1 MSRIGRKPIAI
12 PAGVD
17 VTIADG
23 NVVTVKGPKG
33 TLTETFNGRM
43 TITKEGNEIHVT
55 RPTDEKEDRAIH
67 GLTRTLIHNRVEGV
81 TNGFSKKLEI
91 NGVGYRAQ
99 KAGKT
104 ASGEFAT
111 EHAVKS
117 GKAALVIVSD
127 ESSDNTKKK
136 FQNMCDYYEVPVYF
150 YGGKEELGHAMGK
163 EFRASLAILDEGL
176 AKSIEKNLRL

>member
-67 GLTRTLIHNRVEGV
+67 GLTRTLIHNMVEGV

-104 ASGEFAT
+104 LTLNLGYSHVITFDEFDDIKFDVPSQTAQIREKRPPEPYLGKGIRYTGEHIRRKA
-111 EHAVKS
+111 
-117 GKAALVIVSD
+117 GK
-127 ESSDNTKKK
+127 T
-136 FQNMCDYYEVPVYF
+136 
-150 YGGKEELGHAMGK
+150 GK
-163 EFRASLAILDEGL
+163 
-176 AKSIEKNLRL
+176 

>member
-33 TLTETFNGRM
+33 TLNETFNGRM

-67 GLTRTLIHNRVEGV
+67 GLTRTLIHNMVEGV

-104 ASGEFAT
+104 LTLNLGYSHVITFDEFDDIKFDVPSQT
-111 EHAVKS
+111 EI
-117 GKAALVIVSD
+117 IVSGINKQTVGQIAAQIR
-127 ESSDNTKKK
+127 EKRPPEP
-136 FQNMCDYYEVPVYF
+136 YL
-150 YGGKEELGHAMGK
+150 GKGIRYTGEHIRRKAGK
-163 EFRASLAILDEGL
+163 TG
-176 AKSIEKNLRL
+176 K